1 MRPQLREIHNTSA
14 IVLLSSLFLLV
25 FLIHRQ
31 GLDFSVMSIILGR
44 LITRGDVVLRLRGL
58 ERAVLKPDRFVCRL
72 RPNQLTK
79 NLSEDREPLSTS
91 SGNQS
96 FRCTVRFILPLVN
109 FVLCSS
115 YRPQKSPKKKFF
127 PPPITT
133 CLAFAYFNFR
143 VCSVEFVSW
152 SRSCYWLGLVTVQFV
167 CFFPLFP
174 SISSHHRKFFPL
186 PDRFVL

>member
-1 MRPQLREIHNTSA
+1 MRPQLREIHHTSA
-14 IVLLSSLFLLV
+14 IVLHSSLFLLV
-25 FLIHRQ
+25 FLIRRQ
-31 GLDFSVMSIILGR
+31 GLAFSARSIVFGR

-96 FRCTVRFILPLVN
+96 FRCTVRFILPFS
-109 FVLCSS
+109 FVFVFFLSS
-115 YRPQKSPKKKFF
+115 TENTKKKFS
-127 PPPITT
+127 PPITT

-143 VCSVEFVSW
+143 VRSVEFV
-152 SRSCYWLGLVTVQFV
+152 
-167 CFFPLFP
+167 P
-174 SISSHHRKFFPL
+174 
-186 PDRFVL
+186 